1 LKTAVLLSGYR
12 YVEAM
17 KSAEAKDSSI
27 NYRRLQ
33 ADRSISLLYNPAT
46 GDGKRDRA
54 VCLQADRS
62 ISLLYNPA
70 TGDGKFSTKLA
81 ARAELANGY
90 YEAFPQIDYAQSLQE
105 NNAKLAKYG
114 WPEHRGI

>member
-1 LKTAVLLSGYR
+1 MKTTVLLSGYR

-46 GDGKRDRA
+46 GDGK
-54 VCLQADRS
+54 
-62 ISLLYNPA
+62 
-70 TGDGKFSTKLA
+70 FSTKLA

-90 YEAFPQIDYAQSLQE
+90 YEAFPQIDYAQTIQE
-105 NNAKLAKYG
+105 NNANLARLG
-114 WPEHRGI
+114 WPDWKGI

>member
-1 LKTAVLLSGYR
+1 MKTAVLLSGYR

-46 GDGKRDRA
+46 GDGK
-54 VCLQADRS
+54 
-62 ISLLYNPA
+62 
-70 TGDGKFSTKLA
+70 FSTKLA
-81 ARAELANGY
+81 ARAELINGY
-90 YEAFPQIDYAQSLQE
+90 YEAFPHIDYAQTIQE
-105 NNAKLAKYG
+105 NNAALARLG
-114 WPEHRGI
+114 WPDYRGI

>member
-1 LKTAVLLSGYR
+1 MKTAVLLSGYR

-46 GDGKRDRA
+46 GDGK
-54 VCLQADRS
+54 
-62 ISLLYNPA
+62 
-70 TGDGKFSTKLA
+70 FSTKLA

-90 YEAFPQIDYAQSLQE
+90 YEAFPHIDYAQTIQE
-105 NNAKLAKYG
+105 NNANLARLG
-114 WPEHRGI
+114 WPDWRGI